1 MYIIC
6 VKLNSQQTC
15 ISLNARVYN
24 CIFRRDQS
32 FFQMYL
38 KTFNIHKVS
47 IKIKE
52 QIFFLAF
59 STMITM
65 KMLKNMS
72 DLPRCKLCQKKTTKI
87 AKTSQNKSC
96 QVKSLKTCK
105 FSDECN
111 LLSCESEGC
120 DVVDNVQLTSNLTTH
135 QNQSNETIYILETEV
150 I

>member
-52 QIFFLAF
+52 QIFVLAF

-72 DLPRCKLCQKKTTKI
+72 DLPRCRLCQKKRPKSQKHH
-87 AKTSQNKSC
+87 KTNL
-96 QVKSLKTCK
+96 VK
-105 FSDECN
+105 
-111 LLSCESEGC
+111 
-120 DVVDNVQLTSNLTTH
+120 
-135 QNQSNETIYILETEV
+135 
-150 I
+150 

>member
-32 FFQMYL
+32 LFQMYL

-52 QIFFLAF
+52 QIFVLAF

-65 KMLKNMS
+65 KMLKKYVRS
-72 DLPRCKLCQKKTTKI
+72 AALQALPKKNDQNRKNITKQI
-87 AKTSQNKSC
+87 
-96 QVKSLKTCK
+96 
-105 FSDECN
+105 
-111 LLSCESEGC
+111 LSSEIFK
-120 DVVDNVQLTSNLTTH
+120 NV
-135 QNQSNETIYILETEV
+135 
-150 I
+150 